1 MFAKT
6 QYILGEIEY
15 YVLLFYQSMGDNAKF
30 KLFTEYQEKKYFSAA
45 VKITFAK
52 YVYLRYPDI
61 RKLTKNL

>member
-30 KLFTEYQEKKYFSAA
+30 KLFTEYKEKLYFSVA

-52 YVYLRYPDI
+52 YVY
-61 RKLTKNL
+61 